1 MPRNSLTPRARLV
14 AAQLLTFD
22 TEGTLVACNKK
33 NEGTIRW
40 KGWLGKSYTAW
51 FATNNA
57 ELKKDLDGVY
67 EKRTSAVHVPQYVF
81 RSGLTHTFVN
91 YKLIPLNEVPAATVG
106 QVAAKGVGAAPVA
119 TFNGVLL
126 VLEMVSLNDI
136 LVQTLSRHMDRKLV
150 AATGVASG
158 AAPTPLAG
166 SYTQLRAHETD

>member
-1 MPRNSLTPRARLV
+1 MPRNPLTPRARLV

-57 ELKKDLDGVY
+57 ELKKDMDGVY

-91 YKLIPLNEVPAATVG
+91 YKLIPLNEVPAATVEAF
-106 QVAAKGVGAAPVA
+106 V
-119 TFNGVLL
+119 
-126 VLEMVSLNDI
+126 D
-136 LVQTLSRHMDRKLV
+136 
-150 AATGVASG
+150 ATG
-158 AAPTPLAG
+158 AG
-166 SYTQLRAHETD
+166 DVCEAGRGEV